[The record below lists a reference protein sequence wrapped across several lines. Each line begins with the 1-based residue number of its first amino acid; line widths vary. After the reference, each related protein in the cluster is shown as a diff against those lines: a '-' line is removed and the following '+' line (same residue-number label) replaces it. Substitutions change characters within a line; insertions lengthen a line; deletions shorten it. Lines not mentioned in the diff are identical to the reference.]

1 MKIILLG
8 APGAGKGTLANG
20 LINRLNIP
28 SISTGDL
35 LRNEVKS
42 ESQLGNQ
49 IKEIINKGQLVST
62 DIVINLLKNRLKKSD
77 TKNGYILDGFPRT
90 IEQAKLLDEFT
101 EIDYCLN
108 LVVEKQVIMDRI
120 CGRRTCK
127 NCGKIYNTNSYKKD
141 KCVCGGELFAR
152 DDDNPETVAKRFD
165 TFYQNTAPLIEYY
178 KNKGILKDLH
188 CSNDAND
195 TLKDALEILKI

>member
-20 LINRLNIP
+20 LIEKLNIP
-28 SISTGDL
+28 TISTGDL

-42 ESQLGNQ
+42 GSELGNQ
-49 IKEIINKGQLVST
+49 IKEIINNGLLVST
-62 DIVINLLKNRLKKSD
+62 DIVIKLLKNRLSQSD

-90 IEQAKLLDEFT
+90 IEQAKLLEDFAN
-101 EIDYCLN
+101 INYCLN

-127 NCGKIYNTNSYKKD
+127 KCGKIYNTNSYKKD

-178 KNKGILKDLH
+178 KQKGILRDLH
-188 CSNDAND
+188 CSNDAKD